1 MKMPSEIRKT
11 DRQERKKDR
20 QTRKTDKKERQK
32 ALNRAQGLA

>member
-11 DRQERKKDR
+11 DRQEIKKDR
-20 QTRKTDKKERQK
+20 KTRQTDKKERQK